1 MESILINTE
10 GKKRKIKIE
19 TFDQARQIVCN
30 FDNNSSIQ
38 IIILNDGTAMLLDEN
53 GKLKNYEF
61 NDVANEIAHDG
72 KGIYPSDFIVG
83 DVLLVDLDEFE
94 NLPYE

>member
-1 MESILINTE
+1 MESTLINTE

-19 TFDQARQIVCN
+19 NFEQARQIVCN

-61 NDVANEIAHDG
+61 NEVASEIAHDG
-72 KGIYPSDFIVG
+72 KGIYPSDYIVG
-83 DVLLVDLDEFE
+83 DVLLVDLDEFDA
-94 NLPYE
+94 LPYE